1 MVGVSLARAWY
12 ICICV
17 RMYANHGMPPAR
29 HVLYTRDGQR
39 TRVCAQRNTLP
50 HRGASVQ
57 HNVLPTTAHRYAKKL
72 RHGLGGGTLV
82 KTYYTMALPCSWM
95 SGRRQEDESG
105 ITSGRGGGSGRL
117 QLLSPEWASS
127 GPPDRSG
134 RRSRRSRPGRGGGD
148 ECVGAT
154 VSPGG
159 LGGGCG
165 RLLLT
170 ADRPLLEALKNV
182 GVGDVPVKS
191 A

>member
-12 ICICV
+12 ICV